1 MTTKKTPT
9 KSPFMRHIEE
19 LYEDEV
25 HAEFREA
32 TMRTVSFNFPA
43 EDACMLAAIAKR
55 FGRSTA
61 AFGGE
66 LFAQHVRE
74 LFLALTPEDRRACAA
89 EADAEQTR
97 YEESKGIKT
106 TSINGEPGC
115 HHWKGYAD
123 ICDRVEG
130 EAK

>member
-1 MTTKKTPT
+1 
-9 KSPFMRHIEE
+9 MRHIED
-19 LYEDEV
+19 LYESEIHDQ
-25 HAEFREA
+25 HREA

-66 LFAQHVRE
+66 LFAEHVRE

-97 YEESKGIKT
+97 YEESKGVKT
-106 TSINGEPGC
+106 TTNGEPGC

-123 ICDRVEG
+123 ICDRVDG
-130 EAK
+130 EPKA

>member
-1 MTTKKTPT
+1 MTIKKTPA

-66 LFAQHVRE
+66 LFAEHVRE

-89 EADAEQTR
+89 EADAEQAR

-115 HHWKGYAD
+115 QHWKSYAD

>member
-1 MTTKKTPT
+1 
-9 KSPFMRHIEE
+9 
-19 LYEDEV
+19 
-25 HAEFREA
+25 
-32 TMRTVSFNFPA
+32 
-43 EDACMLAAIAKR
+43 MLAAIAKR

-66 LFAQHVRE
+66 LFAEHVRE

-106 TSINGEPGC
+106 TGTNGEPGC